1 MRVRRRSGAR
11 LSGLHE
17 ARSKLT
23 FDHTSRDGPGQGAE
37 GGAAG
42 IDPPGLLQALRALR
56 DAARRILAGHLA
68 LLRAELSVIG
78 AQLAVIVGLVTA
90 ALLLALLMGVL
101 LYVGTFLFLGEW
113 LFGSM
118 GWGLLHGTLVP
129 LVAIAGIG
137 LNLAGAWNG
146 AFARGL
152 LAGLA
157 VAVGLGLL
165 FASDVLRAGAVEAG
179 RRLEPGL
186 ALEPAL
192 LPTLAGLVAGAVIV
206 ALVALAIAA
215 RRGAGA
221 GALGGALVAGL
232 AVGGAIGAVLG
243 SVTFDVPGAFAL
255 SITLGLFAVMG
266 VSAALAVWRGID
278 PEKRYE
284 QLIPRASMA
293 AAQATRDA
301 LKEEY
306 VRQKRRV
313 LGR

>member
-1 MRVRRRSGAR
+1 M
-11 LSGLHE
+11 GL
-17 ARSKLT
+17 
-23 FDHTSRDGPGQGAE
+23 
-37 GGAAG
+37 AA
-42 IDPPGLLQALRALR
+42 
-56 DAARRILAGHLA
+56 
-68 LLRAELSVIG
+68 
-78 AQLAVIVGLVTA
+78 A
-90 ALLLALLMGVL
+90 ALLLLLLLSLL
-101 LYVGTFLFLGEW
+101 LYVGLFLFLGEW

-129 LVAIAGIG
+129 LVAITGIG
-137 LNLAGAWNG
+137 LNLAGAWDG
-146 AFARGL
+146 VYSRGL

-157 VAVGLGLL
+157 VAIGLGLL
-165 FASDVLRAGAVEAG
+165 FASDLLRAAAVEAG
-179 RRLEPGL
+179 RRLEPEL

-192 LPTLAGLVAGAVIV
+192 LPTLAGLVVGAVLV
-206 ALVALAIAA
+206 ALVAPVVAA

-221 GALGGALVAGL
+221 AALGGAFVAGL
-232 AVGGAIGAVLG
+232 ATGSAMGAILG
-243 SVTFDVPGAFAL
+243 SVTFDVPGAFAV
-255 SITLGLFAVMG
+255 SITLGLLAVMG
-266 VSAALAVWRGID
+266 VSALLAVDHGID